1 MVREDLRKV
10 TTLHNELPIDNFRW
24 WAGPQRHGDD
34 GYQLRFVL
42 KSSQARCTSSTMPVT
57 AYGAVRRR
65 CSGGTVR
72 APDDGLAGRTIQP
85 ALKHIEFAL
94 PAHSCVKQTPQICN
108 GAMRWSNIAEM
119 CALFGPDPL
128 KQCNPACASCCAS
141 PGGAGGASTI

>member
-24 WAGPQRHGDD
+24 WAGAPGPQRHGDA
-34 GYQLRFVL
+34 GYQLRFVQKL
-42 KSSQARCTSSTMPVT
+42 IQARCTSSTMPVP
-57 AYGAVRRR
+57 AYGAVRTCRR
-65 CSGGTVR
+65 CSGGTVTLT

-128 KQCNPACASCCAS
+128 EIPGTP
-141 PGGAGGASTI
+141 PGGGTLYAP

>member
-1 MVREDLRKV
+1 
-10 TTLHNELPIDNFRW
+10 
-24 WAGPQRHGDD
+24 
-34 GYQLRFVL
+34 
-42 KSSQARCTSSTMPVT
+42 MPVT

-128 KQCNPACASCCAS
+128 ALRLTM
-141 PGGAGGASTI
+141 STKARNKMKLLTINRLDSVFLVTVTSGFCFLD

>member
-1 MVREDLRKV
+1 
-10 TTLHNELPIDNFRW
+10 
-24 WAGPQRHGDD
+24 
-34 GYQLRFVL
+34 
-42 KSSQARCTSSTMPVT
+42 MPVT

-128 KQCNPACASCCAS
+128 GLRSGHTA
-141 PGGAGGASTI
+141 PGTSVVRLDVVVVVKALDSDRCSLPLHHYATRGAVV